1 MAAQMTSAWPWI
13 VPCGCGS
20 LAGWPRGAVCGV
32 GTGMPGSGNKQE
44 AVSFLPVFVPMAAG
58 FLWEESCAFCSEG
71 KRLYLTGRDKAANAE
86 GRELK
91 ALLDE
96 AWDEEGAR

>member
-1 MAAQMTSAWPWI
+1 MRCWS
-13 VPCGCGS
+13 
-20 LAGWPRGAVCGV
+20 
-32 GTGMPGSGNKQE
+32 GMPGSGNKQE

-96 AWDEEGAR
+96 AWDEEGAQ